1 MSVVAMM
8 VAVFGLWRFVSRRA
22 GLILM
27 AFLAF
32 GIVAYWIGPSQ
43 SCGDKAW
50 FCLFMTDKGPIP
62 QAPEPCP
69 PDQPIDTRIFESDA
83 ANAELQRLIQSGVCQ
98 QVAIARIAKG
108 WNAPYDPA
116 YKPGLSK

>member
-1 MSVVAMM
+1 MGVVAMM
-8 VAVFGLWRFVSRRA
+8 AAVCGLWRFVSRGA

-32 GIVAYWIGPSQ
+32 GILAYWTGPDQ

-50 FCLFMTDKGPIP
+50 FCPFMTDKGPIP

-69 PDQPIDTRIFESDA
+69 PDQTIDARVFESDA
-83 ANAELQRLIQSGVCQ
+83 ANAELQRQVQSGVCQ
-98 QVAIARIAKG
+98 QVAIARIARG
-108 WNAPYDPA
+108 WKAPYDPA
-116 YKPGLSK
+116 YKATLSK